1 MFYKTKI
8 SLNMQGM
15 VIFDPL
21 VLDNFVQSKG
31 IKDANLLD
39 YFIQNPE
46 VGNAAINEGVILPIY
61 TIEIWDYKI
70 IVNLGEESVIVPEW
84 KLFKTSLSF
93 PFRVESENVIISDI
107 YAIMNWKPDYYL
119 NFPSKDKR
127 IGVDDNFTIPKG
139 NYSVDI
145 LGFRNNLNP
154 DIDNRECGYE
164 FFFKKVSQL
173 PLIENLN
180 IDDINFKVDGTLEGS
195 W

>member
-1 MFYKTKI
+1 MFYKMKI

-15 VIFDPL
+15 VVFDPL

-31 IKDANLLD
+31 IKDTNLLD

-46 VGNAAINEGVILPIY
+46 IGNQAINEGVVLPIY
-61 TIEIWDYKI
+61 TIEIWDYEI
-70 IVNLGEESVIVPEW
+70 IVNLEEESKINPKW

-93 PFRVESENVIISDI
+93 PFRIESENVIISDI
-107 YAIMNWKPDYYL
+107 YSIMSWNPDYYL
-119 NFPSKDKR
+119 NFPPKEKR
-127 IGVDDNFTIPKG
+127 IGVDDNFTIPKR

-145 LGFRNNLNP
+145 LGFRDSLNP
-154 DIDNRECGYE
+154 DIENRECGYE

-173 PLIENLN
+173 SLIENLN
-180 IDDINFKVDGTLEGS
+180 IDNINFKVDGISEGS

>member
-1 MFYKTKI
+1 MP
-8 SLNMQGM
+8 
-15 VIFDPL
+15 V
-21 VLDNFVQSKG
+21 
-31 IKDANLLD
+31 
-39 YFIQNPE
+39 
-46 VGNAAINEGVILPIY
+46 Y
-61 TIEIWDYKI
+61 TIEIWDYEI
-70 IVNLGEESVIVPEW
+70 IVNLEEESKINPKW
-84 KLFKTSLSF
+84 KLFKTSYSF
-93 PFRVESENVIISDI
+93 PFRVESENIIISDI

-145 LGFRNNLNP
+145 LGFRDNLNP

-164 FFFKKVSQL
+164 FFFKKVLDL

-180 IDDINFKVDGTLEGS
+180 IDDINFKVDGISEGS

>member
-15 VIFDPL
+15 VLFDPL

-39 YFIQNPE
+39 YFIRNPE
-46 VGNAAINEGVILPIY
+46 VGNEAINEGVILPVY
-61 TIEIWDYKI
+61 TIEIWDYEI
-70 IVNLGEESVIVPEW
+70 IINLEEESKIDPEW
-84 KLFKTSLSF
+84 KLFKTSYSF
-93 PFRVESENVIISDI
+93 PFRVESENIIISDI

-145 LGFRNNLNP
+145 LGFRDNLNP

-180 IDDINFKVDGTLEGS
+180 IDDINLKVDGTSEGS

>member
-15 VIFDPL
+15 VVFDPL
-21 VLDNFVQSKG
+21 VLDNFVRSKD
-31 IKDANLLD
+31 IKDTNLLD
-39 YFIQNPE
+39 CFIQNPE
-46 VGNAAINEGVILPIY
+46 IGNKAINEGVILPIY
-61 TIEIWDYKI
+61 TIEIWDYKV
-70 IVNLGEESVIVPEW
+70 IVNLGEESTIAPEW

-107 YAIMNWKPDYYL
+107 YAIMSWKPDYYL
-119 NFPSKDKR
+119 NLPPKEKR

-145 LGFRNNLNP
+145 LGFRDSLNP

-164 FFFKKVSQL
+164 FFFKKVLNL

-180 IDDINFKVDGTLEGS
+180 IDDINFKVDGISEGS

>member
-15 VIFDPL
+15 VVFDPL

-31 IKDANLLD
+31 IKEANLLD

-46 VGNAAINEGVILPIY
+46 VGNDAINKGVILPVY
-61 TIEIWDYKI
+61 TIEIWDYEI
-70 IVNLGEESVIVPEW
+70 IVNLEEESKINPEW
-84 KLFKTSLSF
+84 KLFKTSYCF
-93 PFRVESENVIISDI
+93 PFRVESENIIISDI

-145 LGFRNNLNP
+145 LGFRDNLNP

-164 FFFKKVSQL
+164 FFFKKVLDL

-180 IDDINFKVDGTLEGS
+180 IDDINFKVDGISEGS

>member
-15 VIFDPL
+15 VVFDPL

-31 IKDANLLD
+31 IKEANLLD

-46 VGNAAINEGVILPIY
+46 VGNDAINKGVILPVY
-61 TIEIWDYKI
+61 TIEIWDYEI
-70 IVNLGEESVIVPEW
+70 IVNLEEESKINPKW
-84 KLFKTSLSF
+84 KLFKTSYSF
-93 PFRVESENVIISDI
+93 PFRVESENIIISDI

-145 LGFRNNLNP
+145 LGFRDNLNP

-164 FFFKKVSQL
+164 FFFKKVLDL

-180 IDDINFKVDGTLEGS
+180 IDDINFKVDGISEGS